1 VSRNAL
7 LLGSLAVGVSFL
19 STAFAIGSSQYA
31 FGLFVPAIEGA
42 FGWTRTHI
50 SASLSLTA
58 VGGLVAPL
66 LGRWMDRRGVR
77 QVLTVS
83 VLLMATSFLLRPFMT
98 ELWHWYALS
107 TLQFIGFSGASVL
120 AAGKLVGT
128 WFAHARGRA
137 MGIATMGNN
146 FGGLVLPPLVA
157 VVLTAHGWQGAYL
170 ALGAIGVAIAVL
182 AVGLVRDAPSAP
194 EVSRDARLAARS
206 APGAG
211 TAVAGPD
218 GWTAGEAL
226 RSRTFYAIVVAV
238 GLGFFT
244 YSAVLPHVTA
254 HLINRGVSAGEASAA
269 LSLLAICGMGSKL
282 GFGFLAERFGARR
295 TMMWNLVGQA
305 CFTLAMILALDS
317 WLVWAGDLRHAALR
331 QHHGPDQHGEHRLVR
346 ARSAGRGILLRPH
359 GRLRHR
365 ARDRG
370 RAFPDGS
377 RGARGGQ
384 DPTGGAC
391 ALTVPIQGTRARA
404 RAACTVNGAQRA
416 SCRRASARAKFSCCI
431 ASTLP
436 PRSGC
441 ASAAS
446 LRKRVSTAPRV
457 HGWPASNPRTPRHG
471 SGWGLRRAGSSA
483 EREKG
488 LRNQSLTSFA
498 PEDHRDGRRTVNPA
512 PT

>member
-317 WLVWAGDLRHAALR
+317 WLVWVSVPLYGLFMGGFGVLYTLIVQETFGMRHFGSIMGLTNMASIVSFGLGPLVAGYSYDL
-331 QHHGPDQHGEHRLVR
+331 
-346 ARSAGRGILLRPH
+346 
-359 GRLRHR
+359 
-365 ARDRG
+365 
-370 RAFPDGS
+370 
-377 RGARGGQ
+377 
-384 DPTGGAC
+384 TGGYAT
-391 ALTVPIQGTRARA
+391 ALAIVAGLFLMAAAVLAVVKIPREGHAR
-404 RAACTVNGAQRA
+404 
-416 SCRRASARAKFSCCI
+416 
-431 ASTLP
+431 
-436 PRSGC
+436 
-441 ASAAS
+441 
-446 LRKRVSTAPRV
+446 
-457 HGWPASNPRTPRHG
+457 
-471 SGWGLRRAGSSA
+471 
-483 EREKG
+483 
-488 LRNQSLTSFA
+488 
-498 PEDHRDGRRTVNPA
+498 
-512 PT
+512 